1 MAYVTAAERESST
14 RRLFFST
21 VFPEQLQ
28 VFCAWQEMAP
38 LNQTGSS
45 WMKYIPLFL
54 YNFRW
59 NIEVSYYEQKTFWSL
74 CNYMVRSR
82 KGIEMLVN
90 LINISY
96 CAMKLL
102 PYQDETFYEYRNQS
116 VQEFRFALS
125 EKIRQ
130 QVFYA
135 HFVKSI
141 ETQKKSNAFIKALKQ
156 LIQQN
161 GYHL

>member
-1 MAYVTAAERESST
+1 
-14 RRLFFST
+14 
-21 VFPEQLQ
+21 
-28 VFCAWQEMAP
+28 
-38 LNQTGSS
+38 
-45 WMKYIPLFL
+45 
-54 YNFRW
+54 
-59 NIEVSYYEQKTFWSL
+59 
-74 CNYMVRSR
+74 
-82 KGIEMLVN
+82 MLVN

-102 PYQDETFYEYRNQS
+102 PYQDETFCEYRNQS